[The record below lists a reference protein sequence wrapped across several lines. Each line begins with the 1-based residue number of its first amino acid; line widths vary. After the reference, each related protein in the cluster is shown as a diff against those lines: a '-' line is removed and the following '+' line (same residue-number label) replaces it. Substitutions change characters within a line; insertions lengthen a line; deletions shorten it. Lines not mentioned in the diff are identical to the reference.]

1 MNTANTIV
9 RRPASRAAAFRLES
23 IESAF
28 EPLTVHSLEF
38 LAQHPGA
45 PAFAQERLR
54 HFEMIW
60 IKKGQASLSLY
71 QQQHVLPANTIA
83 CLAPEQIRRLH
94 LPTDAEGYYLK
105 LTPELL
111 SSFDNSKFPLLHS
124 IPWNN
129 PLIVHTGDG
138 VAQAEEVLLTL
149 ARETWRQESIP
160 DEVASSYLRIL
171 MIYINRHCTLPTS
184 SITREAGLMK
194 DFIALVKS
202 HYAEMKSVNDY
213 ANRLGVTPGY
223 LSRMVKRVTGLPA
236 SYHIRHWIIL
246 EAKRMA
252 EVSPISLKEIA
263 YALGFEDNA
272 HFSKFFK
279 SYAGVNFTSYRR
291 SPLDL

>member
-1 MNTANTIV
+1 MNTTSTIV
-9 RRPASRAAAFRLES
+9 KRPATHTAAFRFEAVDP
-23 IESAF
+23 AF

-38 LAQHPGA
+38 LAQHPAA
-45 PAFAQERLR
+45 PAFTQERLR

-71 QQQHVLPANTIA
+71 QQQHILPANTIA

-94 LPTDAEGYYLK
+94 LPADTVGYYLK

-111 SSFDNSKFPLLHS
+111 NSFDSTKFPLLHS
-124 IPWNN
+124 IPWNH
-129 PLIVHTGDG
+129 PLIVHTGHG
-138 VAQAEEVLLTL
+138 VEQAEEVLLTL
-149 ARETWRQESIP
+149 ARETWRQEAIP
-160 DEVASSYLRIL
+160 EEVASSYVRIL
-171 MIYINRHCTLPTS
+171 MIYINRHCACS
-184 SITREAGLMK
+184 ANSITREAGLMK

-213 ANRLGVTPGY
+213 ASKLGVTPGY
-223 LSRMVKRVTGLPA
+223 LSRMIKRVSGLPA

-252 EVSPISLKEIA
+252 ESSPTSLKEIA

-291 SPLDL
+291 SPIDG